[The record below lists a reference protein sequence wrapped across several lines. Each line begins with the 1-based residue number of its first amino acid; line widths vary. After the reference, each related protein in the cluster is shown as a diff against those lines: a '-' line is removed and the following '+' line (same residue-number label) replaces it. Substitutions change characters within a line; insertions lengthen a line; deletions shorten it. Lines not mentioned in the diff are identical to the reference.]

1 MNRRSFVQAAPALLA
16 LNRAPAQTPVPSPPY
31 DREKLR
37 RVGVIGPG
45 WYGKCDLFRLI
56 QVANVEVVSLCDV
69 DQRMLEQAAELT
81 AQRQRSKKKPRIY
94 RDYRQM
100 LRDGGLDIVLIA
112 TPDHWHALPAIE
124 ALRAGCHLY
133 LQKPISVDVVEGQA
147 ILAAARKYN
156 RVVQVGTQR
165 RSTPHLIEARDEII
179 RAGRL
184 GRIGHV
190 EICCYYAMR
199 SRENPPDTQPPA
211 WLDYEMWV
219 GPAPMRPYNPML
231 HPGRWRQF
239 MEYSNGIVGDMCIH
253 MYDMVRW
260 MLGLGWPKSV
270 SSSAG
275 IYVTKGG
282 KGNISDTQT
291 AIFRHD
297 DLDVVWT
304 HRTWGPPPDPNYTWA
319 AFFYGEKGVLKA
331 SVYSYDFIPLKGQ
344 GDPVHRDVTYELEQ
358 FPEDKTEERLERHVA
373 PAIRYHMMD
382 LLSAIDH
389 NRRPVA
395 DIEQGHI
402 STAACILAN
411 ISAQLNRTLHW
422 DAAAGSI
429 RGDEEANRLLARP
442 YRAPW
447 VHPDPKTV

>member
-1 MNRRSFVQAAPALLA
+1 MGMNRRSFVRTAPALLA
-16 LNRAPAQTPVPSPPY
+16 GARALAAVPRPPY

-69 DQRMLEQAAELT
+69 DQRMLEQAAERT
-81 AQRQRSKKKPRIY
+81 AERQRSKKKPRLY
-94 RDYRQM
+94 RDYREM
-100 LRDGGLDIVLIA
+100 LKERDLDIVLIA
-112 TPDHWHALPAIE
+112 TPDHWHALTAIE

-165 RSTPHLIEARDEII
+165 RSTPHLIEARDEFI
-179 RAGRL
+179 RSGRL

-260 MLGLGWPKSV
+260 MLDLGWPKSV
-270 SSSAG
+270 SSSGG
-275 IYVTKGG
+275 IYVTKEG

-297 DLDVVWT
+297 DLDIVWT
-304 HRTWGPPPDPNYTWA
+304 HRTWGPPPDPKYPWA
-319 AFFYGEKGVLKA
+319 AFFYGENGVLKA
-331 SVYSYDFIPLKGQ
+331 SVFSYDFIPNQGQ
-344 GDPVHRDVTYELEQ
+344 PVHKDVTYELDQ

-382 LLSAIDH
+382 LLSSIDN
-389 NRRPVA
+389 NRLPVA

-402 STAACILAN
+402 STASCILAN
-411 ISAQLNRTLHW
+411 LSAQLERTLHW
-422 DAAAGSI
+422 DAAAGAV
-429 RGDEEANRLLARP
+429 RGDAEANRLLARP

-447 VHPDPKTV
+447 VHPDPKAV